1 MFERKAKT
9 PVAETSRVKE
19 TQQEQTTVPR
29 PRASVL
35 DHLRKKRAEMI
46 AEANWLDKEIE
57 KLDHDITFVER
68 HPMSAHVLEFIAAR
82 FNEEPVNAGKTPP
95 RPAYLGG

>member
-1 MFERKAKT
+1 MFDRKAKAQA
-9 PVAETSRVKE
+9 PETGRVKE
-19 TQQEQTTVPR
+19 PQPPPAPAR
-29 PRASVL
+29 PSVL
-35 DHLRKKRAEMI
+35 DRLRKKRAEMI

-82 FNEEPVNAGKTPP
+82 FNEEGPDQPKHPWS
-95 RPAYLGG
+95 PAIQGG

>member
-1 MFERKAKT
+1 MMFNEKEQPKT
-9 PVAETSRVKE
+9 VE
-19 TQQEQTTVPR
+19 TQQVQTPAPR

-35 DHLRKKRAEMI
+35 DRLRKKRAEMI

-82 FNEEPVNAGKTPP
+82 FNESPVDAGKTPP